1 MEKYRMEIEG
11 LMVEISY
18 EYDCGCNGDDDTP
31 STAPSVDI
39 KHWQLVNG
47 EKQERKNYPDCTDEE
62 WEDWMDDIE
71 RYVFEDSHWDIVE
84 FEEDLVLWQI

>member
-1 MEKYRMEIEG
+1 MEIEG

-47 EKQERKNYPDCTDEE
+47 EKQERKNHPDYTDEE
-62 WEDWMDDIE
+62 WEEWMDDIE
-71 RYVFEDSHWDIVE
+71 RYVHEDSHWDIVE
-84 FEEDLVLWQI
+84 FEESLKW